1 MNDYNT
7 QRDRLVLKEYG
18 RNVQMLV
25 DYLMDIEDKDKRN
38 ASAKALVDLMKQINP
53 AVKEGSEDTQ
63 KLWDD
68 LFIMSDFKL
77 EIDSPFP
84 IPDKA
89 LLLKKPD
96 RLGYKD
102 KKIIFKHYGLNIQLM
117 VDHALTLEDPKDQ
130 EEAVIYIGRLMK
142 SFASIWNRDN
152 LDETVILHNIKDLSG
167 GKLDIDLNKVK
178 ENNLFN
184 NLVREKPKSYSNNN
198 GRERDRDRDRGRNK
212 RPRRKRN

>member
-1 MNDYNT
+1 MNEYNT

-25 DYLMDIEDKDKRN
+25 DYLMNIDDMDKRN
-38 ASAKALVDLMKQINP
+38 ASAKSLVDLMKQINP
-53 AVKEGSEDTQ
+53 SVKEGSEDTQ

-68 LFIMSDFKL
+68 LIIMSDFKL
-77 EIDSPFP
+77 EIDGPFP
-84 IPDKA
+84 KPDKEV
-89 LLLKKPD
+89 LLKKPD

-102 KKIIFKHYGLNIQLM
+102 KKIMYKHYGLNIQLM

-152 LDETVILHNIKDLSG
+152 LDDAVILHNIKELSG
-167 GKLDIDLNKVK
+167 GKLDIDIDKVK

-198 GRERDRDRDRGRNK
+198 DRDRDRGGRNK
-212 RPRRKRN
+212 RPRRKRS

>member
-1 MNDYNT
+1 
-7 QRDRLVLKEYG
+7 
-18 RNVQMLV
+18 MLV
-25 DYLMDIEDKDKRN
+25 DYLMNIDDMDKRN
-38 ASAKALVDLMKQINP
+38 ASAKSLVDLMKQINP
-53 AVKEGSEDTQ
+53 SVKEGSEDTQ

-68 LFIMSDFKL
+68 LIIMSDFKL
-77 EIDSPFP
+77 EIDGPFP
-84 IPDKA
+84 KPDKEV
-89 LLLKKPD
+89 LLKKPD

-102 KKIIFKHYGLNIQLM
+102 KKIMYKHYGLNIQLM

-152 LDETVILHNIKDLSG
+152 LDDAVILHNIKELSG
-167 GKLDIDLNKVK
+167 GKLDIDIDKVK

-198 GRERDRDRDRGRNK
+198 DRDRDRGGRNK
-212 RPRRKRN
+212 RPRRKRS

>member
-25 DYLMDIEDKDKRN
+25 DYLIDIEDIDKRN

-77 EIDSPFP
+77 ELDSPFP
-84 IPDKA
+84 IPDKD

-96 RLGYKD
+96 MLGYKD

-152 LDETVILHNIKDLSG
+152 LDDAVILHNIKDISG
-167 GKLDIDLNKVK
+167 GKLDIDLDKVK

-198 GRERDRDRDRGRNK
+198 DRDRDRDRGRNK

>member
-25 DYLMDIEDKDKRN
+25 DYLMDIEDMDKRN

-84 IPDKA
+84 IPDKD

-102 KKIIFKHYGLNIQLM
+102 KRIMFKHYGLNIQLM
-117 VDHALTLEDPKDQ
+117 VDHALTLEDPKDR
-130 EEAVIYIGRLMK
+130 EDAVIYVGRLMK

-152 LDETVILHNIKDLSG
+152 LDDAVILHNIRDLSG
-167 GKLDIDLNKVK
+167 GKLDIDLDKVR

-198 GRERDRDRDRGRNK
+198 DRDRDRDRGRNK

>member
-7 QRDRLVLKEYG
+7 QRDPLILKEYG

-25 DYLMDIEDKDKRN
+25 DYLRSIEDADKRN
-38 ASAKALVDLMKQINP
+38 ASAKVLVDLMKQINP
-53 AVKEGSEDTQ
+53 SIKEGSEDTQ

-68 LFIMSDFKL
+68 LIIMSDFEL
-77 EIDSPFP
+77 DIDSPFP
-84 IPDKA
+84 KPNRDI
-89 LLLKKPD
+89 LTKKPD

-102 KKIIFKHYGLNIQLM
+102 KKIMYKHYGLNIQLL
-117 VDHALTLEDPKDQ
+117 VDHAITIEDPKEK

-152 LDETVILHNIKDLSG
+152 LDDGVILHNIKELSG

-198 GRERDRDRDRGRNK
+198 DRDSRERGRNK

>member
-7 QRDRLVLKEYG
+7 QKGPVILKEYG

-25 DYLMDIEDKDKRN
+25 EYLMNIQDKEKRT
-38 ASAKALVDLMKQINP
+38 ASAKVLVDLMKQINP
-53 AVKEGSEDTQ
+53 SVKEGSEDTQ

-68 LFIMSDFKL
+68 LVIMSDFKL
-77 EIDSPFP
+77 DIDSPFP
-84 IPDKA
+84 KPDRE

-96 RLGYKD
+96 RLRYKD
-102 KKIIFKHYGLNIQLM
+102 KRIMYKHYGLNIQLL
-117 VDHALTLEDPKDQ
+117 VDHALSMDDPEDR
-130 EEAVIYIGRLMK
+130 EAAVVYIGRLMK

-152 LDETVILHNIKDLSG
+152 LDDTVIINNIKELSG
-167 GKLDIDLNKVK
+167 GKLTIDMDKVK

-184 NLVREKPKSYSNNN
+184 NLVKEKPKTYQNS
-198 GRERDRDRDRGRNK
+198 GGGGKNK